1 MYVLTCISA
10 FVFLLLIS
18 RFVVVIRPGLG
29 WVCFLFPLSLLFRL
43 VFWSRAIWPGRGVFL
58 GLFFLRALELEFKAF
73 GVFAFPLVL
82 YLVSSGGWSV
92 VMTTVSHTKV
102 GDSLHLLGMPFGE
115 TDLCCEHVPHSRTEI

>member
-18 RFVVVIRPGLG
+18 RFFVVIRPGLD

-43 VFWSRAIWPGRGVFL
+43 VFWSRAIWPGRGSFW
-58 GLFFLRALELEFKAF
+58 GCFSCGRWSWSSRRSAY
-73 GVFAFPLVL
+73 FAFPLVL
-82 YLVSSGGWSV
+82 YLVSPGGWSV